1 MNDDQI
7 ACLQAYSALNNN
19 VQELGGTISELN
31 HTATLLND
39 RMRGL
44 ERRLLK
50 IYTPFRS
57 SIYAYNSLAEDE
69 GQTASKLPEIR
80 TSPTSTFA
88 AFVAT
93 APTSAYTRHH
103 DQQPSSGMF
112 SSNCPQF

>member
-1 MNDDQI
+1 MNENHV

-31 HTATLLND
+31 HTVTVLND

-57 SIYAYNSLAEDE
+57 SIYAYNNVAQDDH
-69 GQTASKLPEIR
+69 QSKLPELNRNQFNPFDTSIR
-80 TSPTSTFA
+80 SVSGTTNPTT
-88 AFVAT
+88 
-93 APTSAYTRHH
+93 YQ
-103 DQQPSSGMF
+103 QQPAQNELF